1 MGRVLSKRFT
11 GKYMKNILIIIL
23 FLLTFKT
30 LAEDK
35 PFSFPF
41 DAPPPSKESHK
52 QFLDLLCKLNKTEQP
67 EELEQIEDEK
77 IAMQITFN
85 NVFHNIPAANPDTCP
100 LIMDIFDY
108 FYKPSSPM
116 NTASIQ
122 IAFAKTE
129 LPSWSNSLLKL
140 PGLIQQTIKN
150 KTMRIADINL
160 AETTILQ
167 QYEFQLSKD
176 HIKTNKETLYQLWS
190 GCISDELRRLQSKD
204 HFNFIKKSTQIEDR
218 FRNSTRT
225 PKVPETND
233 QPPETHPKS
242 VLGDQ

>member
-1 MGRVLSKRFT
+1 
-11 GKYMKNILIIIL
+11 MKNILIVIL
-23 FLLTFKT
+23 FSLTFKT
-30 LAEDK
+30 LTEDK

-41 DAPPPSKESHK
+41 DAPSPSKESHK
-52 QFLDLLCKLNKTEQP
+52 QFLDLLGKLNKTEQP

-108 FYKPSSPM
+108 FYKPSSSM

-122 IAFAKTE
+122 IAFTKTE
-129 LPSWSNSLLKL
+129 LPSWSSRLLKL
-140 PGLIQQTIKN
+140 PGLIRQTIKN

-160 AETTILQ
+160 AETSILQ

-176 HIKTNKETLYQLWS
+176 HLDKNKETLLPLLM
-190 GCISDELRRLQSKD
+190 GCVSDKLNRLASLDRSDLVQKYA
-204 HFNFIKKSTQIEDR
+204 QILNAS
-218 FRNSTRT
+218 RNSTRT

-233 QPPETHPKS
+233 QPPEAHPNS
-242 VLGDQ
+242 VLDNQ